1 MRALKVVWTRE
12 CAVDAWAVHSVDVC
26 SPGGISVTLNAS
38 RDSSQPFCVG
48 KSGVGG
54 MSSGAVSGVFR
65 NERSNLPCR
74 CCWCWC

>member
-1 MRALKVVWTRE
+1 MRGLCTVLM
-12 CAVDAWAVHSVDVC
+12 CAVR
-26 SPGGISVTLNAS
+26 PGISGTLNAS

-54 MSSGAVSGVFR
+54 ISSGAVSGVFR

-74 CCWCWC
+74 CC